1 MANGQIKG
9 VGDVGNDREN
19 CYQTVIKG
27 WKSVLRWMVYL
38 LRDSLLWAG
47 RIGCDKNFY
56 LEALGNRLNRKIGT
70 LSGLITGVEWAFLV

>member
-9 VGDVGNDREN
+9 VGDVGNDRAN

-27 WKSVLRWMVYL
+27 WKSVLRWMPYL